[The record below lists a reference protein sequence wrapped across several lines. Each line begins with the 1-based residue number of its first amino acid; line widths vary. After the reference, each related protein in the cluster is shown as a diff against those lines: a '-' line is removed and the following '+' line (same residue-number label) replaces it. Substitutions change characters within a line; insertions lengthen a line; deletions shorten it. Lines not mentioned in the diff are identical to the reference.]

1 MVTRNINPNLAECI
15 GRVCL
20 FSHNACNSQCRS
32 LPQRVQDQ
40 FGGDGAQRPHL
51 HHPQLPPRPHQIG
64 LKVEWSSALA
74 GLDEVAHAGAFGAH
88 VFAVLLVDLG
98 FKRDPFHDLQPIAT
112 QPRNLVGV
120 IGG

>member
-1 MVTRNINPNLAECI
+1 MVEYVYLVTMLAI
-15 GRVCL
+15 V
-20 FSHNACNSQCRS
+20 NVARS
-32 LPQRVQDQ
+32 LNESRINL
-40 FGGDGAQRPHL
+40 GALGSIPHL